1 MRPGKALLLWT
12 TVLFYLLWEHWAV
25 WVNEWVLARIV
36 FVYWCFDYLRWRDLH
51 FDTCLL
57 LAVGNGNISHEEQIL
72 KRFHSLRQLDSFE
85 AHDDFLK
92 SWCNK
97 SLLSPW
103 VLEKSVGLV
112 FCFEI
117 LMLFSL
123 QQWLKPE
130 KQIRKQLKRKC
141 DKLQEKLALGYH
153 RFYWCLNFK
162 CVILF
167 TLLSRWSN

>member
-1 MRPGKALLLWT
+1 MRSGKTLLLWT

-25 WVNEWVLARIV
+25 WVNEWVLTRIV

-57 LAVGNGNISHEEQIL
+57 LAVGNGNISHMEQIL
-72 KRFHSLRQLDSFE
+72 KRLHSPRQLDSFE
-85 AHDDFLK
+85 AQDDFLK

-97 SLLSPW
+97 SLLLPW
-103 VLEKSVGLV
+103 VLEKSVGLF

-117 LMLFSL
+117 LMLFSS

-141 DKLQEKLALGYH
+141 NKLQEKLALGYR
-153 RFYWCLNFK
+153 RFYSC
-162 CVILF
+162 
-167 TLLSRWSN
+167 